1 MSTWNIRDRS
11 AALDKRLLLAVA
23 LLGVI
28 GLVVW
33 LGIASPRIARRVG
46 MSWETHARRADA
58 SGELIGRCKQ
68 DIRSHLGSPDVEV
81 RRLWIYRVCLG
92 YSLGFSWVTDIALF
106 VYFDDGELCART
118 KLDHIAREDVFDV
131 VREDYIRDYR

>member
-1 MSTWNIRDRS
+1 MSQWTIRGRS
-11 AALDKRLLLAVA
+11 TAWDKRLLLAVV

-28 GLVVW
+28 SLVVW
-33 LGIASPRIARRVG
+33 LGIESPRIARLFG
-46 MSWETHARRADA
+46 MPWETHARRAVA
-58 SGELIGRCKQ
+58 GGELIGQRKL
-68 DIRSHLGSPDVEV
+68 DIRSYLGSPDVEV

-106 VYFDDGELCART
+106 VYFDDGEFCART
-118 KLDHIAREDVFDV
+118 KLDHVAREDVFDV